1 MAATGNEFVLLR
13 QLKIA
18 INYFG
23 KAISALLTEI
33 STLKTGKL
41 DAPKSSGTDGYVL
54 VYDGSGNQWVD
65 PATLSGVKTAT
76 DEDAKAF
83 FGY

>member
-1 MAATGNEFVLLR
+1 MAAKGNEIVLLK
-13 QLKIA
+13 QLKLYNDKI
-18 INYFG
+18 IRP
-23 KAISALLTEI
+23 ALNT
-33 STLKTGKL
+33 KL